1 MTKLALKS
9 LRRNSVRLLLV
20 GSLLA
25 ATVPY
30 NAYADDDGPWHVI
43 VDNWQTH
50 TPRVTA
56 LRSLNA
62 YLATDKGQTVYY
74 VPTLEGLP
82 NIKNAVAD
90 TVDYRGNQQ
99 KFAAVYDGYFDQMCY
114 EALVRKSDGTYS
126 KTPAIVQSEGRDKVR
141 ELTTLGYDFLLTEET
156 LNNITPSGEDVN
168 ASYNVR
174 KLDLEN
180 GTVDLN
186 TALMN
191 IYKAVGQE
199 KYDITYIFTPDS
211 GLTVTSSPIQSLLNL
226 NLASGNSIDNSAGKA
241 WVFVTRTNPGL
252 YWKQAVYD
260 GIVMDA
266 EAFSGNPNADNS
278 AAKSASVT
286 LADFCNYAYNIM
298 NIYGEPVMTQGERSI
313 LLQLYGTV
321 VPYSACPSAS
331 KAIETLIA
339 KGVISPEEDTQ
350 YLNWNSPIDPGYM
363 LTILMRIADVN
374 ARTTYKDVQITL
386 DASLIEQGYY
396 QANLTLAQSN
406 VVEFTQASGIARTTN
421 YYDYQLSAKEFERLS
436 KSFDT
441 NNVSLDLFIPTHLAV
456 VGPDGAAF
464 PITTQVTPYTKKI
477 YSKDYPNS
485 SYVQSSYD
493 AATDGPLMQFAVSDG
508 MKDGYLNLRIAAFDI
523 PDLLRGD
530 GMYYFTLVNDKGELA
545 SDYFRVKPGGGTY
558 YESGSRDNYYDNDDL
573 LTEED
578 TAVEYSNVDDI
589 QHIIDLYKEDRKAA
603 KVEADELIDIYGDEW
618 TRAERDAIL
627 EAASGGTP
635 LAAGDFVY
643 LMQINPGSEA
653 DIRVKTS
660 RGTSVTLEE
669 IMVGEEIDGLKYAD
683 PGNTNDL
690 AFKQVSN
697 KWYQVYN
704 SPSSGELQER
714 IRTSSGNLNTQTAFC
729 REEKDLLVS
738 TKFLRDSGYI
748 VMEPTVVGETLEF
761 STTYSNI
768 YLDREEKRVVVGAC
782 VYDVRDVD
790 AEDIW
795 RKMGDGYFVNFRAV
809 LGWTGD
815 YMVFKTD
822 ENNISVSVTSGGDF
836 HAAPVRVCL
845 NNIMGDTDLPSQA
858 GSTAY
863 IQGNKATSGTG
874 KTQGIPM
881 TSMYPF
887 ANYFVYMH
895 PETLSG
901 RSDYIQDWL
910 FVFKPKDVQVNGN
923 VVNYDDSASR
933 KKLEEIGLTVDNL
946 SDDLTVWAYPLHH
959 NSGGGDGMPY
969 EMQYSEEYGYTY
981 IPDSNIKDTA
991 DFYANYFNTSGVLK
1005 GKDSPSCVL
1014 PFLAVKSDT
1023 HCLNYNVYY
1032 VTDDDNSKRLDYGTT
1047 PLSILYEDA
1056 NSVFDRLAITVKAL
1070 VNMVID
1076 TEEHDSVT
1084 MFPAVTS
1091 PSLWFIDRT
1100 EKSLET
1106 VKRSVSNGAQA
1117 FWGTTPIKFKT
1128 KNGKTQLKIGS
1139 VDLTD
1144 KLGDQTYVLMR
1155 DTAEEGAS
1163 IGTWYS
1169 VSSLTQM
1176 GFNKHDSEI
1185 DSDEIIQGPSTGEI
1199 SSKTDIIDWDEY
1211 TAARLMEKGEIAVAV
1226 AMVLVLNIMPRI
1238 ALFLFLLL
1246 IMLGVIQNVKF
1257 WQLFCDRVFDVY
1269 KFLTFGR
1276 YDVHTFRQ
1284 SRMFIHSIV
1293 AMAIFALFMDGTIIH
1308 VYELIME
1315 FFAILTGMK

>member
-1 MTKLALKS
+1 MTKSALKS

-20 GSLLA
+20 GCLLS

-74 VPTLEGLP
+74 VPTLEELP

-90 TVDYRGNQQ
+90 TVDYRGDQQ

-186 TALMN
+186 TALMD

-464 PITTQVTPYTKKI
+464 PLSLI
-477 YSKDYPNS
+477 
-485 SYVQSSYD
+485 
-493 AATDGPLMQFAVSDG
+493 
-508 MKDGYLNLRIAAFDI
+508 
-523 PDLLRGD
+523 
-530 GMYYFTLVNDKGELA
+530 
-545 SDYFRVKPGGGTY
+545 
-558 YESGSRDNYYDNDDL
+558 
-573 LTEED
+573 
-578 TAVEYSNVDDI
+578 
-589 QHIIDLYKEDRKAA
+589 HI
-603 KVEADELIDIYGDEW
+603 
-618 TRAERDAIL
+618 
-627 EAASGGTP
+627 
-635 LAAGDFVY
+635 
-643 LMQINPGSEA
+643 
-653 DIRVKTS
+653 
-660 RGTSVTLEE
+660 
-669 IMVGEEIDGLKYAD
+669 
-683 PGNTNDL
+683 
-690 AFKQVSN
+690 
-697 KWYQVYN
+697 
-704 SPSSGELQER
+704 
-714 IRTSSGNLNTQTAFC
+714 
-729 REEKDLLVS
+729 
-738 TKFLRDSGYI
+738 
-748 VMEPTVVGETLEF
+748 
-761 STTYSNI
+761 
-768 YLDREEKRVVVGAC
+768 
-782 VYDVRDVD
+782 
-790 AEDIW
+790 
-795 RKMGDGYFVNFRAV
+795 
-809 LGWTGD
+809 
-815 YMVFKTD
+815 
-822 ENNISVSVTSGGDF
+822 
-836 HAAPVRVCL
+836 
-845 NNIMGDTDLPSQA
+845 
-858 GSTAY
+858 
-863 IQGNKATSGTG
+863 
-874 KTQGIPM
+874 
-881 TSMYPF
+881 
-887 ANYFVYMH
+887 
-895 PETLSG
+895 
-901 RSDYIQDWL
+901 
-910 FVFKPKDVQVNGN
+910 
-923 VVNYDDSASR
+923 
-933 KKLEEIGLTVDNL
+933 
-946 SDDLTVWAYPLHH
+946 
-959 NSGGGDGMPY
+959 
-969 EMQYSEEYGYTY
+969 
-981 IPDSNIKDTA
+981 
-991 DFYANYFNTSGVLK
+991 
-1005 GKDSPSCVL
+1005 
-1014 PFLAVKSDT
+1014 
-1023 HCLNYNVYY
+1023 
-1032 VTDDDNSKRLDYGTT
+1032 
-1047 PLSILYEDA
+1047 
-1056 NSVFDRLAITVKAL
+1056 
-1070 VNMVID
+1070 
-1076 TEEHDSVT
+1076 
-1084 MFPAVTS
+1084 
-1091 PSLWFIDRT
+1091 
-1100 EKSLET
+1100 
-1106 VKRSVSNGAQA
+1106 
-1117 FWGTTPIKFKT
+1117 
-1128 KNGKTQLKIGS
+1128 
-1139 VDLTD
+1139 
-1144 KLGDQTYVLMR
+1144 
-1155 DTAEEGAS
+1155 
-1163 IGTWYS
+1163 
-1169 VSSLTQM
+1169 
-1176 GFNKHDSEI
+1176 
-1185 DSDEIIQGPSTGEI
+1185 
-1199 SSKTDIIDWDEY
+1199 
-1211 TAARLMEKGEIAVAV
+1211 
-1226 AMVLVLNIMPRI
+1226 
-1238 ALFLFLLL
+1238 
-1246 IMLGVIQNVKF
+1246 
-1257 WQLFCDRVFDVY
+1257 
-1269 KFLTFGR
+1269 
-1276 YDVHTFRQ
+1276 
-1284 SRMFIHSIV
+1284 
-1293 AMAIFALFMDGTIIH
+1293 
-1308 VYELIME
+1308 
-1315 FFAILTGMK
+1315 